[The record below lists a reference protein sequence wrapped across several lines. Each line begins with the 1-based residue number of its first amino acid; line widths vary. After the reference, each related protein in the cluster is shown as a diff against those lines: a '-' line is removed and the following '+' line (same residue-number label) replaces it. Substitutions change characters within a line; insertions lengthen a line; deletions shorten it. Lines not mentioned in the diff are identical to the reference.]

1 MLYWNIG
8 KNIITNFQEGKVRA
22 KYGTYLL
29 ENLSFRL
36 TTVYGSSYSKR
47 NLELMRQ
54 FYNYFSNANALRS
67 QLSWAYYKIL
77 IRIKEEHKRNF
88 YMQECINSRWTSR
101 ELERMI
107 KSRLY
112 ERLLVSNENNK
123 LLPEQGNVINAS
135 KDLIKDPYVLEFL
148 NLNNDYK
155 EKDLEKEIINHLK
168 EFLLELG
175 KGFTFVGSEV
185 PIRIN
190 KEIYYVDLV
199 FYNRILK
206 CFVIIELKRGS
217 ITHKDI
223 GQINAYK
230 NYYDKHM
237 KDNDENNTVGIL
249 LSKEKDKT
257 IVEYALP
264 KNSEIYLS
272 KYLLHL
278 PSKEELEKELAKV
291 IKEEL

>member
-1 MLYWNIG
+1 M
-8 KNIITNFQEGKVRA
+8 
-22 KYGTYLL
+22 
-29 ENLSFRL
+29 
-36 TTVYGSSYSKR
+36 
-47 NLELMRQ
+47 
-54 FYNYFSNANALRS
+54 
-67 QLSWAYYKIL
+67 
-77 IRIKEEHKRNF
+77 
-88 YMQECINSRWTSR
+88 
-101 ELERMI
+101 
-107 KSRLY
+107 
-112 ERLLVSNENNK
+112 
-123 LLPEQGNVINAS
+123 
-135 KDLIKDPYVLEFL
+135 
-148 NLNNDYK
+148 
-155 EKDLEKEIINHLK
+155 
-168 EFLLELG
+168 
-175 KGFTFVGSEV
+175 
-185 PIRIN
+185 
-190 KEIYYVDLV
+190 
-199 FYNRILK
+199 LK

-223 GQINAYK
+223 GEIYVYI